1 MNIRHFKAGGG
12 DAAVNRLLAEQLE
25 AAKQLTGVRPTQSV
39 KPSAAVLKRLRAKVE
54 AIGKR
59 NLEAQTRKEA
69 AETTYS
75 NNQVFRNNKLVG
87 NMVGG
92 RFVPLEAAK
101 PEVKTLTDKEQVK
114 LEPVNQ
120 KDPDTPSE
128 PVVQPPA
135 EEPVETTPV
144 PAAEIT
150 RPPTQRELKIKQAR
164 TKYKDS
170 PFKQWAHANQAL
182 ARALKPGQVG
192 YKEVQ
197 EYFKEQE
204 NLSSAGKV
212 GWQGR
217 QGMR

>member
-12 DAAVNRLLAEQLE
+12 DAAVNRFLAEQLE

-59 NLEAQTRKEA
+59 NLEAQNRKEA

-101 PEVKTLTDKEQVK
+101 LEVKTLPDKEQK
-114 LEPVNQ
+114 PVNQ

-128 PVVQPPA
+128 PVAQLPA

-197 EYFKEQE
+197 EYFKEKE
-204 NLSSAGKV
+204 NLS
-212 GWQGR
+212 
-217 QGMR
+217 MR

>member
-1 MNIRHFKAGGG
+1 MAGIT
-12 DAAVNRLLAEQLE
+12 DV
-25 AAKQLTGVRPTQSV
+25 
-39 KPSAAVLKRLRAKVE
+39 
-54 AIGKR
+54 
-59 NLEAQTRKEA
+59 
-69 AETTYS
+69 
-75 NNQVFRNNKLVG
+75 
-87 NMVGG
+87 
-92 RFVPLEAAK
+92 
-101 PEVKTLTDKEQVK
+101 LTDIRTTGQGVPMGAPQPPQSPMMGGQPPQPPMGAPQPPMP
-114 LEPVNQ
+114 EPGMGEMAMQ
-120 KDPDTPSE
+120 GQE
-128 PVVQPPA
+128 PPA

-150 RPPTQRELKIKQAR
+150 KPPTQRELRIKQAR

-182 ARALKPGQVG
+182 AKALKPGQVG

>member
-1 MNIRHFKAGGG
+1 MATPLGIKYTDKNRPRGFYLVNGKEKYWDGKKYKDKPSGSDFGFLNVFK
-12 DAAVNRLLAEQLE
+12 QSPE
-25 AAKQLTGVRPTQSV
+25 AKARIEKLRIQTEIQQKGRGVRLPEEY
-39 KPSAAVLKRLRAKVE
+39 AADEKR
-54 AIGKR
+54 
-59 NLEAQTRKEA
+59 QFA
-69 AETTYS
+69 AAARTKQETT
-75 NNQVFRNNKLVG
+75 
-87 NMVGG
+87 
-92 RFVPLEAAK
+92 
-101 PEVKTLTDKEQVK
+101 
-114 LEPVNQ
+114 EPTTVNE
-120 KDPDTPSE
+120 KDPDTPSK
-128 PVVQPPA
+128 PVVEPPA

-150 RPPTQRELKIKQAR
+150 KPPTQRELKIKQAR